1 MCRAKYVG
9 LVSAKPVHEILLAGQ
24 RPVLGAIVVVVVVV
38 VVVVR
43 IKHTAQA
50 QFLLIQYLQ
59 QREEF
64 FSVWGIAVGRVSYR
78 TYHNPS
84 AQTP

>member
-24 RPVLGAIVVVVVVV
+24 RPVLGAIVVVV

>member
-24 RPVLGAIVVVVVVV
+24 RPVLGATVVV

>member
-1 MCRAKYVG
+1 MLCYVSYKIRRAAR
-9 LVSAKPVHEILLAGQ
+9 LIHEILLASW
-24 RPVLGAIVVVVVVV
+24 RLVLGVIVV

-50 QFLLIQYLQ
+50 QFSSSYLQ
-59 QREEF
+59 RRREEF
-64 FSVWGIAVGRVSYR
+64 FQSGVLPSAEYR